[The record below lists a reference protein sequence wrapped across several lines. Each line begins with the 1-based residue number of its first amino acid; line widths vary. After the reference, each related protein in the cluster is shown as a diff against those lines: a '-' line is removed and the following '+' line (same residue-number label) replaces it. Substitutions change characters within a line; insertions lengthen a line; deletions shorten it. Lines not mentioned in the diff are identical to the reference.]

1 MTRRKKL
8 GGKKPKRRR
17 PSDLRC
23 KLSGQS
29 IETESNPISALPLW
43 SHEQDLHAI
52 VPGTPDADTF
62 ERMTEIYQQKIRQ
75 SPLWDQMV
83 REFGLE
89 KAEQLLKQCRA
100 EPG

>member
-1 MTRRKKL
+1 M
-8 GGKKPKRRR
+8 
-17 PSDLRC
+17 
-23 KLSGQS
+23 
-29 IETESNPISALPLW
+29 
-43 SHEQDLHAI
+43 HAI

-75 SPLWDQMV
+75 SPMWDQMV
-83 REFGLE
+83 REFGLQ